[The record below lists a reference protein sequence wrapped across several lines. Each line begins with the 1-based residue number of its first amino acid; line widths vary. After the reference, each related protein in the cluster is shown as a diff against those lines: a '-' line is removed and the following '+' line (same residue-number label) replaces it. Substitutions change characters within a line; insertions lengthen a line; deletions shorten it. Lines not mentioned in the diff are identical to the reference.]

1 MATVQSAE
9 GKLISALIGAMML
22 EGFPRSGVLV
32 RQI

>member
-9 GKLISALIGAMML
+9 DNLISALIGAMML
-22 EGFPRSGVLV
+22 EGVPRSGIRV